1 MSPLPI
7 LAANLP
13 LTLPP
18 SLLRSEAGEPVHA
31 GNPAAEILFVFLLL
45 IVFWGAFRIM
55 SRKRPEQDA
64 P

>member
-13 LTLPP
+13 QALP
-18 SLLRSEAGEPVHA
+18 LLVLRSEGGEPVHA

-55 SRKRPEQDA
+55 SRKRP
-64 P
+64 